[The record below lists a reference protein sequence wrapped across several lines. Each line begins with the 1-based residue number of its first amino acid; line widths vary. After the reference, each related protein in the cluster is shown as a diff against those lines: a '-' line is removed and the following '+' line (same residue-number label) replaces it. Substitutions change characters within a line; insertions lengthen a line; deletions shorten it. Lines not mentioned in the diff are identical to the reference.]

1 MVLEVTSRGRVVG
14 TVEPLEDGRYKT
26 KITGVKTSQPSQVFK
41 GREVLVDYLD
51 WLTDGEWSAEGGE
64 L

>member
-1 MVLEVTSRGRVVG
+1 MVLEITSRGRAVG
-14 TVEPLEDGRYKT
+14 TVERLEDGRYKT
-26 KITGVKTSQPSQVFK
+26 NITGVKTSEPCQVFK
-41 GREVLVDYLD
+41 GREVLVDYLE